1 MRNGLAKTTLKM
13 YDSAWSHFS
22 SFCATLSVAVLPV
35 NVSCV
40 SAFIV
45 HCYESRKMQPSSIKS
60 MVAGIQFHLRCLDP
74 STTSLLGNPS
84 IRLLINGL
92 KKEKPQGN
100 DQRLPLTLSLLLKL
114 ISRLR
119 EGCFGS
125 YTDLMLESALLT
137 AFYGFLRGGEFTTRT
152 DIFNSSQ
159 DLTISDVT
167 IYSHYFTMYLKHSK
181 TDKNKEGTVIFISE
195 SNSVLFCPLSS
206 MLAYLRSRPQAGPQD
221 PLFSTEEGK
230 PMSRAWFASR
240 LRLLC
245 QYCGLSPERY
255 TAHSLRIGAATTAA
269 SSSPVSTLK
278 AMGRWSSVAYERY
291 LRPDVRAILEA
302 QKAMSAAL

>member
-167 IYSHYFTMYLKHSK
+167 IYSHYFTVYLKHSK

-195 SNSVLFCPLSS
+195 SNSVLFCPVFHVGLLEKPSTS
-206 MLAYLRSRPQAGPQD
+206 WSAGPIVFHRGGKTYVQSLVCL
-221 PLFSTEEGK
+221 PSPPSLPILWSFPRTLHSSFSAHRGCYDCSFLHFCLYLEG
-230 PMSRAWFASR
+230 
-240 LRLLC
+240 
-245 QYCGLSPERY
+245 
-255 TAHSLRIGAATTAA
+255 HGAMVF
-269 SSSPVSTLK
+269 SCL
-278 AMGRWSSVAYERY
+278 
-291 LRPDVRAILEA
+291 
-302 QKAMSAAL
+302 

>member
-1 MRNGLAKTTLKM
+1 MNQEKCSLQASKVWSPVSNSTCA
-13 YDSAWSHFS
+13 AWIH
-22 SFCATLSVAVLPV
+22 LP
-35 NVSCV
+35 
-40 SAFIV
+40 
-45 HCYESRKMQPSSIKS
+45 
-60 MVAGIQFHLRCLDP
+60 
-74 STTSLLGNPS
+74 

-100 DQRLPLTLSLLLKL
+100 DQRLPLTLSLLLEL

-119 EGCFGS
+119 EECFGS

-137 AFYGFLRGGEFTTRT
+137 ALYGFLRGGEFTTRT
-152 DIFNSSQ
+152 DTFNPSQ

-167 IYSHYFTMYLKHSK
+167 IYSHYFTVYLKHSK
-181 TDKNKEGTVIFISE
+181 TNKNKEDTVI
-195 SNSVLFCPLSS
+195 LFCPLSS
-206 MLAYLRSRPQAGPQD
+206 MLAYLRSHPQAGPQD

-255 TAHSLRIGAATTAA
+255 TAHSLRIGAATNAA

-291 LRPDVRAILEA
+291 LRPDA
-302 QKAMSAAL
+302 

>member
-1 MRNGLAKTTLKM
+1 
-13 YDSAWSHFS
+13 
-22 SFCATLSVAVLPV
+22 
-35 NVSCV
+35 
-40 SAFIV
+40 
-45 HCYESRKMQPSSIKS
+45 MQPSSIKS

-74 STTSLLGNPS
+74 STTSLLKNPL

-100 DQRLPLTLSLLLKL
+100 DQRLPLTLSLLLML
-114 ISRLR
+114 LSRLR
-119 EGCFGS
+119 EF
-125 YTDLMLESALLT
+125 
-137 AFYGFLRGGEFTTRT
+137 TRT
-152 DIFNSSQ
+152 DNFNPSQ

-167 IYSHYFTMYLKHSK
+167 IYSHYFTVYLKHSK

-240 LRLLC
+240 LSLLC
-245 QYCGLSPERY
+245 QYCGLSPEGY
-255 TAHSLRIGAATTAA
+255 TAHSLRIGAAMTAA
-269 SSSPVSTLK
+269 SSSPVSTSK

-291 LRPDVRAILEA
+291 LRPDARAILEA